1 MNWPWVYMHSTHLP
15 PPQPLILDLK
25 KKKKRQTALGGK
37 RRGLHMDT
45 LPLFQASTT
54 TYKEVSPELLVPP
67 LGKEGQG
74 ATRCQ

>member
-15 PPQPLILDLK
+15 PPQPLILDL
-25 KKKKRQTALGGK
+25 KKKRQTALGGK